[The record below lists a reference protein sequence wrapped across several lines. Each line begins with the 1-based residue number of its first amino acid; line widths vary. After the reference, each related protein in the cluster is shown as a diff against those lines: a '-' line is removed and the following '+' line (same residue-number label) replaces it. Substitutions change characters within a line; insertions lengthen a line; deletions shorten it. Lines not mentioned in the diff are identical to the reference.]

1 MTVQELITELNKVK
15 DKTLKIELIINFH
28 DGWRY
33 DTEYA
38 SLSKVKTTDRVVELF
53 GSDIDPDVIREYER

>member
-33 DTEYA
+33 DTEYS
-38 SLSKVKTTDRVVELF
+38 SLSTVETTDRVVELY
-53 GSDIDPDVIREYER
+53 GSDFDPDLK